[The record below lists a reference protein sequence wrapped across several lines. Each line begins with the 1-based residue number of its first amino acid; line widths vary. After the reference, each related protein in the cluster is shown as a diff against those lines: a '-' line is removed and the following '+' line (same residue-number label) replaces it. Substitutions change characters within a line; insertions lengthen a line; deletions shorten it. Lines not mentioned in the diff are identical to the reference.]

1 MNDNVDMF
9 SHNKHINNI
18 VVDFDNHS
26 KKAIKQEITFS
37 IILVDKENVVH
48 LIHHLTLY
56 HL

>member
-1 MNDNVDMF
+1 MF

-18 VVDFDNHS
+18 VADFDKKK

>member
-1 MNDNVDMF
+1 MF